1 MIVSHKHKFICLN
14 PPKTGSGFREEVLE
28 GHSDWSIINTK
39 GVDIRHRNVKRAY
52 DFLKERGCNKDD
64 YYWITFVRNP
74 WTRAESFFNQVA
86 NEILNPNMYTGEKS
100 PLNKLMTEKE
110 LFKKETFKS
119 FLRKEGMIQYPL
131 PSQNIFYK
139 KPNGEYIDY
148 IGQLEKMNHDLLFI
162 GNKFNLNLPIEK
174 VQKQK
179 INPSTG
185 RENNT
190 ISFHD
195 KIRELWNEENI
206 ETIRNL
212 DEETINLK
220 NYQPPK
226 HD

>member
-14 PPKTGSGFREEVLE
+14 PPKTGSGFREKVLLDD
-28 GHSDWSIINTK
+28 SDWNVIKTK
-39 GVDIRHRNVKRAY
+39 DVNIRHRNVEKAHEL
-52 DFLKERGCNKDD
+52 LKERGLNKDD

-74 WTRAESFFNQVA
+74 WTRAESFFNQIA
-86 NEILNPNMYTGEKS
+86 NEVLNPSMYIRKKS
-100 PLNKLMTEKE
+100 PYHKCMTEKE

-119 FLRKEGMIQYPL
+119 FLLKQGKLHYPL
-131 PSQNIFYK
+131 PSQNVFYK
-139 KPNGEYIDY
+139 KPNGDYIDY

-162 GNKFNLNLPIEK
+162 GNQFNLNLPIEQ

-195 KIRELWNEENI
+195 KIRELWTEENI
-206 ETIRNL
+206 ETISNL
-212 DEETINLK
+212 DEETIKLK
-220 NYQPPK
+220 NYRPPK
-226 HD
+226 I